1 MANVLLKSCVSS
13 VGIWLSHKRSFQII
27 LHTAPFSPTH
37 AGSGA
42 LQSTDTWKGEPV
54 GLAAEQLATWP
65 LDALPSF
72 RKRAGAVICHR
83 AEGFFPSQPSRKRQR
98 ALPKSKATTR
108 NTQKQRGK
116 LLSSS
121 LMQKKSA
128 KSYCDKFDSRVLKQ
142 EEKIFQNEK

>member
-1 MANVLLKSCVSS
+1 M
-13 VGIWLSHKRSFQII
+13 
-27 LHTAPFSPTH
+27 
-37 AGSGA
+37 
-42 LQSTDTWKGEPV
+42 WKEEPV
-54 GLAAEQLATWP
+54 GLAAEQHATW
-65 LDALPSF
+65 LLEDLLLF
-72 RKRAGAVICHR
+72 RRQAGAVICHP

-142 EEKIFQNEK
+142 EEKLFKTRSRATKGRTRKGNST